1 MIIAWNNTHIS
12 MMILRCNHAP
22 STPAIEKGQQKKSKN
37 KSERWRYQKRRRRKC
52 TERCAQQLSICVD
65 FLHETTLRSSHH
77 LSWDFSLL
85 SFTFLPISEF
95 FFIFCFSAF
104 GSFKFASFFSLCHSL
119 SLTDHLCIKK
129 FLRLEIT
136 NSQQAMLGELTRN

>member
-1 MIIAWNNTHIS
+1 M
-12 MMILRCNHAP
+12 
-22 STPAIEKGQQKKSKN
+22 
-37 KSERWRYQKRRRRKC
+37 
-52 TERCAQQLSICVD
+52 
-65 FLHETTLRSSHH
+65 HH
-77 LSWDFSLL
+77 LHRRSKKANKKKVKIKASDEDIRREEGENAQNAALNNYQFVSIFCMKQHFVLL
-85 SFTFLPISEF
+85 ITFLGISLSSPLLF
-95 FFIFCFSAF
+95 CPFQSFFIFCFSAF